1 MLAIGVWTKNI
12 FVPMFGMHD
21 WQSRIISF
29 FMRVVQII
37 GRSIALCILTVIIVF
52 ALVLYVLILPV
63 AVGCML
69 YHFAGALVT

>member
-1 MLAIGVWTKNI
+1 MLAIKVWIKNI

-37 GRSIALCILTVIIVF
+37 GRAIVLCILTVGIIF
-52 ALVLYVLILPV
+52 TLASYVLILPA
-63 AVGCML
+63 AVGFAA
-69 YHFAGALVT
+69 YHFAGALVM

>member
-37 GRSIALCILTVIIVF
+37 GRSIALFLLTLIILF
-52 ALVLYVLILPV
+52 ALALYVLVLPA
-63 AVGCML
+63 AVGFAAF
-69 YHFAGALVT
+69 HFTGALVT